1 AKSISWT
8 TARRNATDRGV
19 RIATLPGITPE
30 ILLRNFPADY
40 ELIRSRVNRFA
51 DQLDQGRTVQIRTSL
66 GTHLVFS
73 IAGREAHGRK
83 GGIFDKPGF
92 WGNLPCGE
100 AFIAPVEGTADGVYF
115 IDGSLPGIGRL
126 SEPVSVSVQSGYA
139 VEFRGGQAARWLEE
153 TLTSVGS
160 PQAFNL
166 AEFGIGCNHQAQV
179 TGITLEDEKAMGTC
193 HLALGNNAFFGGT
206 VHCGIHLDGVLTQPD
221 VWIDDKMI
229 LRGGEHLV

>member
-1 AKSISWT
+1 MPLNHANLLEACSSLFAQNLGVRPNEKILILTDSRLKKIGRTFLEAARNLSNQVELLEIPPGDYNGQEPPREAAQWMLECDVMVAPLAKSISWT

-40 ELIRSRVNRFA
+40 ALIRSRVNRFA

-126 SEPVSVSVQSGYA
+126 SEPVSVSVQSG
-139 VEFRGGQAARWLEE
+139 
-153 TLTSVGS
+153 
-160 PQAFNL
+160 
-166 AEFGIGCNHQAQV
+166 
-179 TGITLEDEKAMGTC
+179 
-193 HLALGNNAFFGGT
+193 
-206 VHCGIHLDGVLTQPD
+206 
-221 VWIDDKMI
+221 
-229 LRGGEHLV
+229 